1 MLPDPNRHL
10 INTDG
15 SFNRSA
21 IMREAHAWTRR
32 LRHMPQ
38 ATFASQLRETWRL
51 ARKAQRR
58 FYAENI
64 PNPTDMPTHVWPA
77 FASLSPT
84 ATLRAAHKQALEVSH
99 V

>member
-1 MLPDPNRHL
+1 MLPDLNRHL
-10 INTDG
+10 INDDG
-15 SFNRSA
+15 SFDRRA

-38 ATFASQLRETWRL
+38 ATFASQLRNTWRL

-58 FYAENI
+58 FYVESI
-64 PNPTDMPTHVWPA
+64 PAPVGMPGHIWPA
-77 FASLSPT
+77 FASLEPT
-84 ATLRAAHKQALEVSH
+84 ATLRAAHRLAQEVSN